1 MRKYSQVNTCIYKVM
16 KAYFAVCR
24 PLWFFVA
31 LFFVMNKQCDNNQK
45 GTLKMENILERVENY
60 WEGRADGYS
69 EVNEAELNSYK
80 MDVWRDLINS
90 YKPDVIGRKLKVL
103 DIGTGPGFFAITMA
117 SCGYDVT
124 AVDYS
129 DAMLYK
135 AKKNAGIYKSAID
148 FRRMDAHTLDF
159 EDNTFDLI
167 VTRNLTWNLERPD
180 EAYGE
185 WHRVL
190 APGGR
195 MLNFDANWYL
205 HLYDEDKRREY
216 FEDRNNSQAQ
226 GYNDHYVCTDTTA
239 MEEIA
244 RNLPLSR
251 TMRPQW
257 DAAVLLNI
265 GFKKV
270 MIEQDMGDRVWDDE
284 EQVNYAS
291 TPMFMIAATK

>member
-1 MRKYSQVNTCIYKVM
+1 MQ
-16 KAYFAVCR
+16 
-24 PLWFFVA
+24 
-31 LFFVMNKQCDNNQK
+31 
-45 GTLKMENILERVENY
+45 NILEKVENY
-60 WEGRADGYS
+60 WEGRAEGYS
-69 EVNEAELNSYK
+69 ELNQSELNSYK
-80 MDVWRDLINS
+80 VDVWKDLINS

-124 AVDYS
+124 AVDYT
-129 DAMLYK
+129 DAMLYR
-135 AKKNAGIYKSAID
+135 AKKNAGIYRSSIH
-148 FRRMDAHTLDF
+148 FHRMDAHHLDF

-180 EAYGE
+180 EAYRE

-190 APGGR
+190 APGGKL
-195 MLNFDANWYL
+195 LNFDANWYL
-205 HLYDEDKRREY
+205 YLYDNEKRVQ
-216 FEDRNNSQAQ
+216 FEDDRDNTKNQ
-226 GYNDHYVCTDTTA
+226 GFNDHCYITNAHV

-257 DAAVLLNI
+257 DSAVLLNI

-270 MIEQDMGDRVWDDE
+270 LVEQDMGKRVWDEE
-284 EQVNYAS
+284 EQINFAS
-291 TPMFMIAATK
+291 TPMFMIVAQK